1 MKQCLETV
9 EFLISLL
16 SVEKKKVTY
25 LLFFW
30 QLSTL
35 KIIKVQITEC
45 NSNSRQHKLN

>member
-1 MKQCLETV
+1 MKQYLETV
-9 EFLISLL
+9 QLISLL

-30 QLSTL
+30 QLLTL
-35 KIIKVQITEC
+35 KIIKVQIKEC